1 MTPDRIGRMSFGG
14 DFVSFV
20 SRYAGGLF
28 AAGLAPVMH
37 VLDWVD
43 ADRGYRARKARFD
56 KENPGYL
63 ASALR
68 MAGRDDA
75 SRSLNGRY
83 AKSCGLPAGAPKRMA
98 LFTAL
103 RGARRSVGAIDVN
116 KCVTQLHREWTEQV
130 ATVCPIA
137 SLTGLLQRG
146 SRSAKAGG
154 ANRSC
159 GPA

>member
-1 MTPDRIGRMSFGG
+1 MYPLYRGMPEAY
-14 DFVSFV
+14 
-20 SRYAGGLF
+20 SRPGWRQSCTSWTGS
-28 AAGLAPVMH
+28 MQI
-37 VLDWVD
+37 VD
-43 ADRGYRARKARFD
+43 AGRKARFD

-137 SLTGLLQRG
+137 GFTGLLQRG
-146 SRSAKAGG
+146 GRSAKASG
-154 ANRSC
+154 ANRLC